1 MSHKKSMSDPNLRNI
16 KKHVRV
22 TYDEE
27 KMLQDAADELGVP
40 IGTYLRVAGLKVA
53 HERAGNGNGL
63 DHQAVFPKVFAQY
76 FCTAI
81 ANQIVSGAIQ
91 NEGMEDT
98 VNSLHA
104 KLMQGLGYS

>member
-1 MSHKKSMSDPNLRNI
+1 MSDPNLRNI

-22 TYDEE
+22 TFDEE
-27 KMLQDAADELGVP
+27 KLLQDAADDLGVP
-40 IGTYLRVAGLKVA
+40 IGTYLRVAGLKLA
-53 HERAGNGNGL
+53 QEKLGNRNSL
-63 DHQAVFPKVFAQY
+63 DHQAVFPKLFAQY

-98 VNSLHA
+98 VNTLHA
-104 KLMQGLGYS
+104 TLMEGLGYS